1 MIVGIGL
8 DVLESARMSRA
19 LERHGERFAARV
31 FTTGERADCSGRH
44 DMAQA
49 YAARFAA
56 KEACLKALG
65 TGWSRGLFLKDVEV
79 VRAEGGAPS
88 LCLRR
93 RSEGAPRVGGPPLS
107 CQPYPPGERR
117 RGGGDSG
124 GLSSRAARRGSAVAT
139 NCGR

>member
-31 FTTGERADCSGRH
+31 FTAGERADCRGRN

-79 VRAEGGAPS
+79 VRSEGGAPT
-88 LCLRR
+88 LRLR
-93 RSEGAPRVGGPPLS
+93 GQAA
-107 CQPYPPGERR
+107 ERAR
-117 RGGGDSG
+117 ELG
-124 GLSSRAARRGSAVAT
+124 ARRYHVSLTHQASVAAAVVVLEA
-139 NCGR
+139 

>member
-19 LERHGERFAARV
+19 LERHGERFAVRV

-88 LCLRR
+88 LRLRR
-93 RSEGAPRVGGPPLS
+93 QAA
-107 CQPYPPGERR
+107 ERAR
-117 RGGGDSG
+117 ELG
-124 GLSSRAARRGSAVAT
+124 ARRFHVSLTHQASVAAAVVILEA
-139 NCGR
+139 